1 MSQLPAFLDKCREAG
16 WRVLGADA
24 GRDAVPAGDVG
35 GLPGSPAVLVLVSRE
50 VCDAIYLASHAR
62 HACRGGSQ
70 GNEGTG
76 LRTMVKRSCD
86 ALVCA
91 APTRSRSTFPSSD
104 AARRV
109 DSLNVSVAAGIL
121 IADVAAQVE
130 RQPVGE

>member
-1 MSQLPAFLDKCREAG
+1 
-16 WRVLGADA
+16 
-24 GRDAVPAGDVG
+24 
-35 GLPGSPAVLVLVSRE
+35 
-50 VCDAIYLASHAR
+50 
-62 HACRGGSQ
+62 
-70 GNEGTG
+70 
-76 LRTMVKRSCD
+76 MVKRSCD

-130 RQPVGE
+130 RHPVSE